1 MPRSTTRNKTD
12 LKLPKCGA
20 HARSTGKPCQNVA
33 GKNTDHLG
41 VGRCW
46 LHGGDT
52 PEIHGRWSVM
62 RREALKDRL
71 KSSEENEADYL
82 DLEQDIMLMRTIVL
96 DYIDR
101 YDELT

>member
-1 MPRSTTRNKTD
+1 
-12 LKLPKCGA
+12 
-20 HARSTGKPCQNVA
+20 
-33 GKNTDHLG
+33 
-41 VGRCW
+41 
-46 LHGGDT
+46 
-52 PEIHGRWSVM
+52 M